1 MQMKSEKCSQHRNIL
16 ALKHYLITSYDNDN
30 HEKSVVTAGSAFQYA
45 KIYSKFWSKR
55 PFKLPKCILYS
66 GVVI

>member
-16 ALKHYLITSYDNDN
+16 ALKLIKYLITSYDNDN

-45 KIYSKFWSKR
+45 KIYSEFWSKR
-55 PFKLPKCILYS
+55 PSSFQSVYYTQE
-66 GVVI
+66 